1 MVLELTLK
9 AFSVHNWVIRAAE
22 QGLDKGFSRRAVPG
36 SAGSAQTF
44 SLPINRE
51 DVQTKPLQKNPP
63 TPLVLWWLAGRGGE
77 IKAKGVHL

>member
-22 QGLDKGFSRRAVPG
+22 QGLDMGFSRRAVPG

-51 DVQTKPLQKNPP
+51 DVQTKPLQNN
-63 TPLVLWWLAGRGGE
+63 TLVLWWLAGRGGE
-77 IKAKGVHL
+77 IKGKGVHL